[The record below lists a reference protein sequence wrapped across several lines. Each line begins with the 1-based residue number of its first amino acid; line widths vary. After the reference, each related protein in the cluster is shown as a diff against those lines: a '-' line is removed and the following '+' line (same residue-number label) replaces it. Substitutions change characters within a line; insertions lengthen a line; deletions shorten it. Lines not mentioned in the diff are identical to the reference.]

1 MFSFQVNRL
10 LCLCPGSLCNIDLPQ
25 FRAATPE
32 GDLVQGLTVIS
43 LVLLLLLSLLLIT
56 GCALVRFSRRRQLS
70 KDSQMRVEAALP
82 PHPPPPPYTRMSS
95 APATLSCDLTRQLQP
110 RNKLRGSLETLLKPF
125 LKSSF
130 SCEKSA
136 SRYNKRLETE
146 V

>member
-32 GDLVQGLTVIS
+32 GDLVQGLTAIS

-56 GCALVRFSRRRQLS
+56 GCLLLRQHRRRQS
-70 KDSQMRVEAALP
+70 GQDSQTKVEAALP
-82 PHPPPPPYTRMSS
+82 PPPPPYIRMCS
-95 APATLSCDLTRQLQP
+95 APAALSCDLTRPVQP

-130 SCEKSA
+130 SYEKSA
-136 SRYNKRLETE
+136 FRKTKRLETE